1 MLIYQSEIKSITK
14 KKKKIKVKV
23 ALDSMIFRRKNSI
36 LFQRKRKKKEKKKGL
51 NTFYYQKI
59 RLKLNKFPH
68 F

>member
-36 LFQRKRKKKEKKKGL
+36 LFQRKKKKEKKK
-51 NTFYYQKI
+51 
-59 RLKLNKFPH
+59 RLKYILLSENKIKIK
-68 F
+68 